1 MELSLI
7 QKDILITLITLYHQ
21 KSAAIKGEGIAE
33 VLKRNPGTVRNQMQ
47 ALKVLG
53 LVDGVPGPKGGYTP
67 TSAAYKELN
76 LTDYEREYSVP
87 IQRNCERCE
96 GVNVAEIDF
105 TTLCHPDLCHAV
117 IKLIGSVKSFEIG
130 DEVTVGPSP
139 VNRLLVKGE
148 IYGKDEVSQQLLIT
162 IAEIISLPKKQI
174 RYYMSSPVITLK
186 RNDTLRTAIKLFNE
200 KKIHGAPV
208 MDVDNEKM
216 VGIITLSDLIRGID
230 REQAIDAKVERYMT
244 NNVIIVSPEIHLYEV
259 IKQFKEQQI
268 GRVIIMEDGKPA
280 GILTQSDIIKV
291 FPAL

>member
-21 KSAAIKGEGIAE
+21 KSSAIKGEGIAE

-47 ALKVLG
+47 ALKALG

-76 LTDYEREYSVP
+76 LNDYEKESKVP
-87 IQRNCERCE
+87 IQRGNVLTK
-96 GVNVAEIDF
+96 GVNVSEIDF

-117 IKLIGSVKSFEIG
+117 IKLIGSVKAFEIG
-130 DEVTVGPSP
+130 DEVTIGPSP

-148 IYGKDEVSQQLLIT
+148 IYGKDEVSQSLLIT
-162 IAEIISLPKKQI
+162 ISEIISLPKKQI
-174 RYYMSSPVITLK
+174 RYYMSSPVFTLE
-186 RNDTLRTAIKLFNE
+186 RGSTFREAIHLFSE

-208 MDVDNEKM
+208 TDRGRLA
-216 VGIITLSDLIRGID
+216 GIITLSDIAKGID
-230 REQAIDAKVERYMT
+230 REGTLDINVEKYMT
-244 NNVIIVSPEIHLYEV
+244 YDVIIVSPKVNLYEV
-259 IKQFKEQQI
+259 IGRFKEQKI
-268 GRVIIMEDGKPA
+268 GRVVIMEEERPV
-280 GILTQSDIIKV
+280 GILTQSDVIKV

>member
-21 KSAAIKGEGIAE
+21 KSSAIKGEGIAE

-47 ALKVLG
+47 ALKALE

-76 LTDYEREYSVP
+76 LTNYDKEYTVP
-87 IQRNCERCE
+87 IQKN
-96 GVNVAEIDF
+96 GQPITSVNVAEIDF
-105 TTLCHPDLCHAV
+105 TTLCHPDLCHAA

-130 DEVTVGPSP
+130 DEITVGPSP

-148 IYGKDEVSQQLLIT
+148 VYGKDEVSQSLLIT
-162 IAEIISLPKKQI
+162 ISEIISLPKKQI
-174 RYYMSSPVITLK
+174 KYYMNSPVFTLNK
-186 RNDTLRTAIKLFNE
+186 GDTFRTAISLFNQ

-208 MDVDNEKM
+208 TENGRL
-216 VGIITLSDLIRGID
+216 VGILTLSDVSRGIEKED
-230 REQAIDAKVERYMT
+230 SVDIPIEKYMT
-244 NNVIIVSPEIHLYEV
+244 TDVVIVAPTVNLYEV
-259 IKQFKEQQI
+259 IGRFKEQNI
-268 GRVIIMEDGKPA
+268 GRVIILEDGKPT
-280 GILTQSDIIKV
+280 GILTQSDVIKV

>member
-21 KSAAIKGEGIAE
+21 KSSAIKGEGIAE

-47 ALKVLG
+47 ALKALG

-67 TSAAYKELN
+67 TSLAYQELN
-76 LTDYEREYSVP
+76 LKEYEKESNVP
-87 IQRNCERCE
+87 ISRN
-96 GVNVAEIDF
+96 GVLNDSVNVSEIDF

-148 IYGKDEVSQQLLIT
+148 VFGKDEVKQCLLIT
-162 IAEIISLPKKQI
+162 ISEIISLPKKQI
-174 RYYMSSPVITLK
+174 SHYMSSPVFTLNK
-186 RNDTLRTAIKLFNE
+186 DDTFSQAISLFSD

-208 MDVDNEKM
+208 MDGEKM
-216 VGIITLSDLIRGID
+216 VGIITLSDIAKGID
-230 REQAIDAKVERYMT
+230 KAGSLLKKVKEVMT
-244 NNVIIVSPEIHLYEV
+244 NDVVIVSPNVNLYEV
-259 IKQFKEQQI
+259 IGRFKEQKI
-268 GRVIIMEDGKPA
+268 GRVVIIENDKPV
-280 GILTQSDIIKV
+280 GILTQSDVIKV